1 MKKRILMPALI
12 GLFLFGHTI
21 PVDAEKNISPNIN
34 GEFGVSID
42 VFNGEVLYGK
52 NENTQ
57 AFPASITKVLTAIL
71 ADEYLTDTDLIT
83 ISELAYMQEP
93 SNDQLLL
100 KKDETISKEDAL
112 EMLLLISSND
122 AAYAIAEKIG
132 GSIEGFSV
140 MMNKKA
146 IELGAKNTNF
156 TTPNGLPNSEHKTTA
171 YDMALFGKEMT
182 KHPYLMNI
190 ISKKT
195 ADITL
200 PGRTVNI
207 HIKHKIFESNTKA
220 LGGKTGWTQVSGNTL
235 LVISKDGDKEIVS
248 VVMKSNSA
256 GASYA
261 DINTMNT
268 YSFPLFKSK
277 LFYSPGDIVSSF
289 DIKKEQINLIAKNS
303 ISISYKDEKKI
314 NNKVIWA
321 KKKNFSKDEVAAW
334 LLILDNNN
342 KEIERFPL
350 LISKS
355 VKVSDDV
362 KNDILSPISE
372 EVKKVNYIKALIIF
386 SLIIFLPSFLFFLL
400 FRISHKKR

>member
-1 MKKRILMPALI
+1 MPALI
-12 GLFLFGHTI
+12 GLFLFGHSI
-21 PVDAEKNISPNIN
+21 PADAEKNTLPNIN

-42 VFNGEVLYGK
+42 VFNGKVLYGK

-71 ADEYLTDTDLIT
+71 ADEHLTDTDLIT

-100 KKDETISKEDAL
+100 KKDEVISKEDAL

-122 AAYAIAEKIG
+122 VAYAIAEEIG
-132 GSIEGFSV
+132 GSIEGFSA

-171 YDMALFGKEMT
+171 YDMALFGREMT

-195 ADITL
+195 ADISL
-200 PGRTVNI
+200 PGRTASI
-207 HIKHKIFESNTKA
+207 HIKHKIFDTNTKA
-220 LGGKTGWTQVSGNTL
+220 LGGKTGWTQASGNTL

-256 GASYA
+256 GASYS
-261 DINTMNT
+261 DINTMNN

-277 LFYSPGDIVSSF
+277 LFYSKGDIVSSF
-289 DIKKEQINLIAKNS
+289 DIKSKQINLIAKDS
-303 ISISYKDEKKI
+303 ITISYKDEKKI

-334 LLILDNNN
+334 LVILDNN
-342 KEIERFPL
+342 KEVERFPL
-350 LISKS
+350 SISKT

-362 KNDILSPISE
+362 KSDILKPISE
-372 EVKKVNYIKALIIF
+372 EIKKVNYIKALIIF